1 MQATRRNRQHRPAA
15 ADSAAEHR
23 GPIPG
28 LRGLLHELPMRIRA
42 LRTRLPGF
50 PGLRRAMLLLC
61 LLFAGITAMT
71 AYAADIDVLKASIDS
86 TDEGYRLSTAYAFEL
101 NHGLESTIMRG
112 VPLYFTTEVELT
124 RHRWYWLD
132 ETAVRATQTTRVSYN
147 VLTRQYHA
155 SINSSLQQNFSTLE
169 DAMAMVRRPPRWIIG
184 DLKALHSG
192 ETYNVAVRMQLD
204 IAQLSKPFQ
213 VNALNNS
220 DWRLSSD
227 WINFSYTPE

>member
-1 MQATRRNRQHRPAA
+1 MQAIRRNRQHGPAA
-15 ADSAAEHR
+15 ENAAAGNR
-23 GPIPG
+23 RPCFG
-28 LRGLLHELPMRIRA
+28 LPALLHA
-42 LRTRLPGF
+42 
-50 PGLRRAMLLLC
+50 GLLLLC
-61 LLFAGITAMT
+61 LMFAGPA
-71 AYAADIDVLKASIDS
+71 ALEAHAADIDVLKASIDS

-169 DAMAMVRRPPRWIIG
+169 DAMALVRRPPRWIIA
-184 DLKALHSG
+184 DTKALKPG
-192 ETYNVAVRMQLD
+192 EVYNVAVRMQLD

-227 WINFSYTPE
+227 WINFSYKATNPNDP

>member
-1 MQATRRNRQHRPAA
+1 MQAIRRNRQHRPVAEV
-15 ADSAAEHR
+15 SAAGYR
-23 GPIPG
+23 RPYSG
-28 LRGLLHELPMRIRA
+28 LRALLHAGLLLLA
-42 LRTRLPGF
+42 LI
-50 PGLRRAMLLLC
+50 
-61 LLFAGITAMT
+61 FAGLTALN
-71 AYAADIDVLKASIDS
+71 AHAADIDVLKASIDS

-112 VPLYFTTEVELT
+112 VPLYFTTEVELK

-169 DAMAMVRRPPRWIIG
+169 DAMALVRRPPRWIIA
-184 DLKALHSG
+184 DTKALQSG
-192 ETYNVAVRMQLD
+192 EIYNVAVRMQLD

-227 WINFSYTPE
+227 WINFNYKPE

>member
-1 MQATRRNRQHRPAA
+1 MQATRRNRQHGPAA
-15 ADSAAEHR
+15 ADTAAR
-23 GPIPG
+23 RRSPYAG
-28 LRGLLHELPMRIRA
+28 LPGLLHA
-42 LRTRLPGF
+42 
-50 PGLRRAMLLLC
+50 GLLLLC
-61 LLFAGITAMT
+61 LIFAGFHAVS
-71 AYAADIDVLKASIDS
+71 ARAADIDILRASIDS

-124 RHRWYWLD
+124 RRRWYWLD

-155 SINSSLQQNFSTLE
+155 SINNSLQQNFNTLE
-169 DAMAMVRRPPRWIIG
+169 DAMALVRRPPRWIIA
-184 DLKALHSG
+184 DLKALQPG
-192 ETYNVAVRMQLD
+192 EVYNVAVRMQLD

-227 WINFSYTPE
+227 WINFSYKPE

>member
-1 MQATRRNRQHRPAA
+1 MQATRRNRQYGSAA
-15 ADSAAEHR
+15 ADSAAGYR
-23 GPIPG
+23 KPCAGWQK
-28 LRGLLHELPMRIRA
+28 LLH
-42 LRTRLPGF
+42 TG
-50 PGLRRAMLLLC
+50 LLLC
-61 LLFAGITAMT
+61 LICAGFSA
-71 AYAADIDVLKASIDS
+71 AARAADIDILKASIDS
-86 TDEGYRLSTAYAFEL
+86 TDEGYRLSTAYSFEL

-155 SINSSLQQNFSTLE
+155 SINSSLQQNFNTLE
-169 DAMAMVRRPPRWIIG
+169 DAMALVRRPPRWIIA
-184 DLKALHSG
+184 DPKALRPG
-192 ETYNVAVRMQLD
+192 EIYNVAVRMQLD

-227 WINFSYTPE
+227 WIHFSYRPE

>member
-1 MQATRRNRQHRPAA
+1 MQATRRNPQHIPAA
-15 ADSAAEHR
+15 LVAAT
-23 GPIPG
+23 GPRRRRAG
-28 LRGLLHELPMRIRA
+28 LRSLTSM
-42 LRTRLPGF
+42 F
-50 PGLRRAMLLLC
+50 LLLLAC
-61 LLFAGITAMT
+61 LFFVTAM
-71 AYAADIDVLKASIDS
+71 APVVARAADIDVLKASIDS

-112 VPLYFTTEVELT
+112 VPLYFTTEVELK

-147 VLTRQYHA
+147 VLTRQFHA
-155 SINSSLQQNFSTLE
+155 SINSSLQQNFETLE
-169 DAMAMVRRPPRWIIG
+169 DAMAMVRRPPRWIIA
-184 DLKALHSG
+184 DTKALRSG
-192 ETYNVAVRMQLD
+192 EEYNVAVRMQLD

-227 WINFSYTPE
+227 WVNFSYKPE

>member
-1 MQATRRNRQHRPAA
+1 MQAIRRNRQHGAA
-15 ADSAAEHR
+15 AAVGTAGYRKPNAGWPRLLHT
-23 GPIPG
+23 
-28 LRGLLHELPMRIRA
+28 GLLLLA
-42 LRTRLPGF
+42 LICAGF
-50 PGLRRAMLLLC
+50 SAIAAR
-61 LLFAGITAMT
+61 
-71 AYAADIDVLKASIDS
+71 AADIDILRASIDS
-86 TDEGYRLSTAYAFEL
+86 TDEGYRLSTAYSFEL

-132 ETAVRATQTTRVSYN
+132 ETTVRASQNTRVSYN

-155 SINSSLQQNFSTLE
+155 SINNSLQQNFNTLE
-169 DAMAMVRRPPRWIIG
+169 DAMALVRRPPRWIIA
-184 DLKALHSG
+184 DPKSLRSG
-192 ETYNVAVRMQLD
+192 EIYNVAVRMQLD

-227 WINFSYTPE
+227 WINFSYKPE